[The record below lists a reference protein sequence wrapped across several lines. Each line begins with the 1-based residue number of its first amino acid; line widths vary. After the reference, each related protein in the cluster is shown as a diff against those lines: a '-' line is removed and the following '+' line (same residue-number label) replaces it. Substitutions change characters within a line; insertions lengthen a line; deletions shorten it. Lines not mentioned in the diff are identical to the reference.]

1 MKYLNIIL
9 YILLVPFEAMSSVLF
24 ATLLQPVIDT
34 GINKNTEAFIQM
46 FSLLFIVSIGNLVLN
61 YATGYFFI
69 KVIANNKASLKNTY
83 LTAILNKKPS
93 EFYKKDTGYYVVA
106 QETAEGQ
113 YDIPEQLEGYVESE
127 EEATIFVT
135 HPTTGTISITG
146 LDVGNY
152 EIIEINNPN
161 YGYLVN
167 TQKNDSNIKSL
178 IITILI

>member
-1 MKYLNIIL
+1 MKYLNIIP

-93 EFYKKDTGYYVVA
+93 EFYKKDTGYYVTKITVDSEAIAEKYYASIMKMYRIAWSFILSVVA
-106 QETAEGQ
+106 IIWVDWKIA
-113 YDIPEQLEGYVESE
+113 
-127 EEATIFVT
+127 
-135 HPTTGTISITG
+135 ITDNKK
-146 LDVGNY
+146 L
-152 EIIEINNPN
+152 
-161 YGYLVN
+161 
-167 TQKNDSNIKSL
+167 Q
-178 IITILI
+178 